1 MEKHPILTEAKEKM
15 HKAVEHCRHELNTLH
30 TGKAS
35 PAMVENV
42 MVEAYGSPM
51 RLMEVAAITTPDA
64 RTISIQPWDKSV
76 LQNVEKAIQKEN
88 LGLNP
93 VVKGT
98 VIICPIPELSK
109 ERRAE
114 LSKMAHGMG
123 EQAKIGVR
131 AARHDAMDAV
141 KELDK
146 KKEISEDERTRL
158 EKDVQKLTDT
168 AVGEI
173 DSAVQAKEKDLMTM

>member
-1 MEKHPILTEAKEKM
+1 MKNPIVQDAEKKM
-15 HKAVEHCRHELNTLH
+15 QKAVDHCRAELNTLH

-42 MVEAYGSPM
+42 MVEAYGSQM

-64 RTISIQPWDKSV
+64 RTISIQPWDKGV
-76 LQNVEKAIQKEN
+76 LQSVEKAIQKEN

-93 VVKGT
+93 VVRGT
-98 VIICPIPELSK
+98 SVICPIPELSK

-114 LSKMAHGMG
+114 LGKVASGMG

-131 AARHDAMDAV
+131 AARHDAMNAI
-141 KELDK
+141 KELEK
-146 KKEISEDERTRL
+146 KKEISEDDKERL
-158 EKDVQKLTDT
+158 EKEVQKLTDDH
-168 AVGEI
+168 GKMI
-173 DSAVQAKEKDLMTM
+173 DEMISHKEAELMKL